1 MKTKINTVNRFVIVL
16 VFIIGLAISISA
28 SSSIFISLDNSLI
41 EAVDSNIALSKGGKS
56 IQNLDSLK
64 SNDSTHIYQFS
75 DSLSFKV
82 VSNRFYVY
90 SRSGKKLIQNNF
102 LIRNGLEKTDC
113 PYEGFREINVNGI
126 YFTIEQQ
133 NCSGWNFIDEFITFR
148 YSAVDKKFILHN
160 FSLIYTNRR
169 TPENETIEILLTDK
183 KFGTLFFENVNID
196 SLYKYL
202 H

>member
-160 FSLIYTNRR
+160 FSGQGQKLGSNLKRLH
-169 TPENETIEILLTDK
+169 LLK
-183 KFGTLFFENVNID
+183 KLSKQKT
-196 SLYKYL
+196 
-202 H
+202 